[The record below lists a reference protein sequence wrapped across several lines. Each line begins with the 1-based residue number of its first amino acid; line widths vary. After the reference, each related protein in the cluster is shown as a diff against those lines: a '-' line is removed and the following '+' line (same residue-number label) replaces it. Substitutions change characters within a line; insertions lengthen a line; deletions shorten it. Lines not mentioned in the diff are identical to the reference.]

1 MPSFKQAAQLLSI
14 GPWGSQS
21 RGLEEVLGLVLGVIW
36 SPGLPSILTELPCVC
51 FLALWD
57 TSSSAVLWLC
67 DGVGEVCLKKSFHRG
82 IISPSAC
89 ASSGGGI
96 SVGVGCISTSG

>member
-21 RGLEEVLGLVLGVIW
+21 RGLEEVLGLGLGVIW
-36 SPGLPSILTELPCVC
+36 SPGLPSILTEPPCVC

-57 TSSSAVLWLC
+57 ISSSAVLWLC
-67 DGVGEVCLKKSFHRG
+67 DGLGEVCLKKGFHRG
-82 IISPSAC
+82 ITSPSAC
-89 ASSGGGI
+89 ASSRRTSAWGA
-96 SVGVGCISTSG
+96 GCISTSR